1 MRIFFSCLL
10 VFMVELTN
18 AQTSIFPGF
27 ICNHEPS
34 PQTNTLSSG
43 SLSSNGDAITPKGE
57 LHVLVLFISF
67 DDNTNTIFDYRSPNN
82 PNAQLY
88 WAPNDLPNWAK
99 GESNDLFD
107 KTTATIGQKKNLSN
121 WFSIMSKGTF
131 NVTGEVFPEMII
143 LPASARTGNSQQ
155 LALNQIIN
163 NPAYAN
169 YPWSNFDRRSRKGGS
184 WGEDNSSS
192 PPDGWLDYVFVV
204 YREQGVTTGFAG
216 VSFNASVNPKVAL
229 GATATSFNL
238 NDPLDNMRGY
248 FLHELAHHTHMTAH
262 YNGANDVRS
271 DGTFFTNSHGWGFM
285 GSYLPQF
292 ETANAWERW
301 WLGWHNPI
309 EVTGDVTLWLRD
321 YMLQGDAVRIPLPG
335 SPDDELWLEYHSRV
349 LRTSANHPSDFD
361 QKPVFGN
368 PPGTQPGP
376 GLYGYVTKGK
386 NNKSIPVNNDQTN
399 FIRHLH
405 KEGNKDFKYVRD
417 ASLPSYAPSRY
428 AYWVENDNPMSGY
441 SKYQGILYDY
451 DEDGLIQKSFSDGN
465 ASVSQSSEQFLVINS
480 NGQLI
485 NRHSSTQRSISSSS
499 LANVEVLGALNTGK
513 LLAFGS
519 GTNNI
524 PDMNGYLINER
535 FVLLDKNNKDVAVT
549 ALPFQANDQVFLIKK
564 WNNKYLVLFFR
575 ALDSKRL
582 IKRFNSDW
590 TEDLSFTEVQYT
602 TSGVNDYSK
611 QFFFEFDALG
621 NIYIVSVLFL
631 TVNGQSVKPV
641 VKINSA
647 GTVDYNY
654 SSQQIYSVSSIASIR
669 AVHLDNA
676 GKLLLGGRS
685 IRINGI
691 AYHLIRLNQNGSI
704 DATFAH
710 LTLPE
715 NNAFIYGITQL
726 PGSGNYL
733 VTGNYSAI
741 TPSTT
746 KGLSILDNS
755 GSVLS
760 GWSGAGF
767 TVDSKTIVKVHL
779 LNQSELLFSG
789 QFTSFNG
796 IDYSKTRLFKTNL
809 NGVVNTSFNFNLPD
823 IFGNE
828 TIFHEVIDQ
837 TELFVT
843 AMNSGPANMEY
854 NSIYYERSS
863 PTATSDFTL
872 AVTGKSTDGFT
883 IGDELGLSGIAP
895 ILPHPRYNRT
905 EVSIEPVVLNGI
917 SVKVLSEANG
927 MMQLQIKMN
936 DREVRENKR
945 WCGYMTVPPTGAI
958 NGNTLVLK
966 SGKSILFDLS
976 GTPSRIFKNPDTE
989 QFGLEFSH
997 VNPTHFVLE
1006 SGSRFLLEPNSSIE
1020 ATRLSQIEVAAGGEM
1035 ILDQNSMVLA
1045 TTKAKIIVNGT
1056 LTLKQ
1061 GAMLLIDESA
1071 ELIIRNGAQLVL
1083 ESNSALIEIRG
1094 KLVIEENATFS
1105 ITGIPGGEIGY
1116 VKFYPNAIVLANPGS
1131 KMVLGEVGNLR
1142 KVMELAPNTNLVLP
1156 TNLASFEIRHG
1167 EVKLGVASRI
1177 VSPAKATLLNSR
1189 FDLEGSTGRHLG
1201 LLLSGNHLH
1210 DLRGNWFLNAVTG
1223 LEINLNGNLN
1233 QPNLISN
1240 RFNNNQTGLL
1250 VHSGGLLVTGCYFN
1264 TNNTALV
1271 LSAMSATTQVVGGNF
1286 NENGNGIRVSGANS
1300 SPIILS
1306 GNLIQR
1312 STSSGIGIDVIQGNV
1327 TLRSNT
1333 INRSYIGVSAN
1344 GMASRVRM
1352 ACNQISN
1359 ASFDAVSIT
1368 DHAVVDMSNQ
1378 ARNKILT
1385 SDYAVDLSSGTVLL
1399 QNGYNDF
1406 SFGNNTVIEG
1416 ILAPTCYTFT
1426 TIVGGFQEYSFFELP
1441 ADNNAFES
1449 SFQYPSLQSGSSNL
1463 PISGNVMYVND
1474 HTCVSVGNIWVDP
1487 LTYYPVFRKSNNP
1500 NITFVSCGQASPP
1513 WWNDVYNAI
1522 NLESNPSTWFVSSSL
1537 FPGVELKQAIRSA
1550 LNEIST
1556 TIDQP
1561 GNDSLALEMFKQ
1573 ILTANYTN
1581 MNDEGRGLLATANEA
1596 MNFALS
1602 NAYSLGILP
1611 VKYGTVPEPLNDKVL
1626 TMLQTLDDLINSS
1639 DEAHTKAKYALDKVL
1654 LYRLAGHYETAI
1666 YTLLNSEANQHS
1678 NYLYWECI
1686 LNAEWAYFQGNL
1698 NVDQFAAE
1706 TQGCMQFFQ
1715 ARRANRTRPENHQ
1728 IVNDLKTIAN
1738 TITLSPNP
1746 TNATSILTFSTGEWN
1761 TYILVS
1767 DINGKT
1773 VHTDVVEANQSQY
1786 TLNSTSLQQGVYFVE
1801 VRAEGGVPSRI
1812 KWIVN
1817 K

>member
-1 MRIFFSCLL
+1 
-10 VFMVELTN
+10 MVELTN

-27 ICNHEPS
+27 ICDHEPS
-34 PQTNTLSSG
+34 PQTNSLSSG
-43 SLSSNGDAITPKGE
+43 SLSSNGNAITPKGE

-67 DDNTNTIFDYRSPNN
+67 DDNTNTIFDTDFPND
-82 PNAQLY
+82 PTALRY

-121 WFSIMSKGTF
+121 WFSIMSKGAFT
-131 NVTGEVFPEMII
+131 VTGEVFPEMIV
-143 LPASARTGNSQQ
+143 LPASARTSSPQQ

-169 YPWSNFDRRSRKGGS
+169 YPWSNFDRRSRKGRGS
-184 WGEDNSSS
+184 WDVDNSNTA
-192 PPDGWLDYVFVV
+192 PDGWIDYVFVIH
-204 YREQGVTTGFAG
+204 REQGVTTG
-216 VSFNASVNPKVAL
+216 SASVDFNSNVEPKVAL
-229 GATATSFNL
+229 GATASSFNL

-248 FLHELAHHTHMTAH
+248 FLHELAHHTHMEGH

-271 DGTFFTNSHGWGFM
+271 DGNFFTNSHGWGFM

-309 EVTGDVTLWLRD
+309 EVNGDVTLWLRD
-321 YMLQGDAVRIPLPG
+321 YMFHGDAVRIPLPG
-335 SPDDELWLEYHSRV
+335 APEDELWLEYHSRV
-349 LRTSANHPSDFD
+349 LRNITPIPPSDFD
-361 QKPVFGN
+361 RKPVFGN

-386 NNKSIPVNNDQTN
+386 TDKSIPFNNDQTN

-441 SKYQGILYDY
+441 SKYQGILNDY

-465 ASVSQSSEQFLVINS
+465 TSITQSSEQYIIFNTY
-480 NGQLI
+480 GQEI
-485 NRHSSTQRSISSSS
+485 NRHSSSQRSILNNSF
-499 LANVEVLGALNTGK
+499 ANVEVLGSLNTSK

-519 GTNNI
+519 GPNGV

-535 FVLLDKNNKDVAVT
+535 SALVDKYNKDVNVT
-549 ALPFQANDQVFLIKK
+549 TLPFQANDQIFLIKK

-575 ALDSKRL
+575 ASDSKRL

-590 TEDLSFTEVQYT
+590 SEDLSFTEVEYT
-602 TSGVNDYSK
+602 TSGVNDYSR
-611 QFFFEFDALG
+611 QFFFEFDASG
-621 NIYIVSVLFL
+621 NIYIVSALL
-631 TVNGQSVKPV
+631 TTMNGQAVKPV
-641 VKINSA
+641 VRINLS
-647 GTVDYNY
+647 GIVDYSYNN
-654 SSQQIYSVSSIASIR
+654 QQVYTLSSINSIR
-669 AVHLDNA
+669 AVHVDNA
-676 GKLLLGGRS
+676 GKLLLGGRT

-691 AYHLIRLNQNGSI
+691 PYNLIRLNQNGSI
-704 DATFAH
+704 DVTFVP
-710 LTLPE
+710 LTVPQ
-715 NNAFIYGITQL
+715 NSGWVHGITQL
-726 PGSGNYL
+726 PGSGNYII
-733 VTGNYSAI
+733 TGNYLAI
-741 TPSTT
+741 TPSTI
-746 KGLSILDNS
+746 KGLTILDNS
-755 GSVLS
+755 GTILL
-760 GWSGAGF
+760 GWSGSGF
-767 TVDSKTIVKVHL
+767 TFNNTTVIKVHL
-779 LNQSELLFSG
+779 LNQNELLFSG
-789 QFTSFNG
+789 SFTDFNG
-796 IDYSKTRLFKTNL
+796 VDYSKTRLFKTNL
-809 NGVVNTSFNFNLPD
+809 NGVVNATFSSNLPE

-828 TIFHEVIDQ
+828 TIFRE
-837 TELFVT
+837 TLNPNEWLVT
-843 AMNSGPANMEY
+843 AMNTGPANMEY
-854 NSIYYERSS
+854 NSIYYERTN
-863 PTATSDFTL
+863 PTANSDFTL

-883 IGDELGLSGIAP
+883 TGDELGLSGIAP
-895 ILPHPRYNRT
+895 ILPHPRYQKT
-905 EVSIEPVVLNGI
+905 EVSTEPVVLNGI

-927 MMQLQIKMN
+927 MIQLQIKMN
-936 DREVRENKR
+936 DREIRENKR
-945 WCGYMTVPPTGAI
+945 WCGNITVPPTGSI

-966 SGKSILFDLS
+966 SGKSVLFDLS
-976 GTPSRIFKNPDTE
+976 GTPSRMYINPESE
-989 QFGLEFSH
+989 QFGSEFSH
-997 VNPTHFVLE
+997 SNPTHFVLE
-1006 SGSRFLLEPNSSIE
+1006 SGSKFLLEPNSSIE
-1020 ATRLSQIEVAAGGEM
+1020 ATRLSQIEIAAGSEM
-1035 ILDQNSMVLA
+1035 ILDQNSMILA
-1045 TTKAKIIVNGT
+1045 ASKAKIIVSGT

-1071 ELIIRNGAQLVL
+1071 ELVIRNGAQLVL
-1083 ESNSALIEIRG
+1083 ESNSAAIEIRG
-1094 KLVIEENATFS
+1094 KLVIDENATFA

-1116 VKFYPNAIVLANPGS
+1116 VKFYPNAQVLANQGS
-1131 KMVLGEVGNLR
+1131 ILALGEVGNLR

-1156 TNLASFEIRHG
+1156 NNLASFEIRHG

-1177 VSPAKATLLNSR
+1177 VSTAKTTLLNSR
-1189 FDLEGSTGRHLG
+1189 FDIEGNSGRHLG

-1210 DLRGNWFLNAVTG
+1210 DLKGNWFLNAVTG

-1233 QPNLISN
+1233 QPNLIAN

-1250 VHSGGLLVTGCYFN
+1250 VHSGGLLVTSCYFN

-1271 LSAMSATTQVVGGNF
+1271 LSALSATTQVSGGNF
-1286 NENGNGIRVSGANS
+1286 NENGNGIKVSGANS

-1312 STSSGIGIDVIQGNV
+1312 STSGGIGIEVIQGNI
-1327 TLRSNT
+1327 TLRSNA
-1333 INRSYIGVSAN
+1333 IHRSYIGVSAN

-1352 ACNQISN
+1352 ACNEISN

-1368 DHAVVDMSNQ
+1368 DRAVVDMSNQ

-1385 SDYAVDLSSGTVLL
+1385 SDYALDLSSGTILL

-1406 SFGNNTVIEG
+1406 STGNNTVIEG
-1416 ILAPTCYTFT
+1416 ILDPTCYTFT
-1426 TIVGGFQEYSFFELP
+1426 TITGGYQDYSFFELP

-1449 SFQYPSLQSGSSNL
+1449 SFQYPTLQPGSNNL

-1487 LTYYPVFRKSNNP
+1487 SIYYRVFRKSNNP

-1513 WWNDVYNAI
+1513 WWNDVYNSI

-1550 LNEIST
+1550 LNEISV

-1573 ILTANYTN
+1573 ILTASYTN

-1611 VKYGTVPEPLNDKVL
+1611 VKYGTIPEPLNDKVL

-1639 DEAHTKAKYALDKVL
+1639 DEAFTKAKYALDKVL

-1666 YTLLNSEANQHS
+1666 YTLQNSEANQHS
-1678 NYLYWECI
+1678 NYLYWDCI
-1686 LNAEWAYFQGNL
+1686 LNAEWAYFQGTL
-1698 NVDQFAAE
+1698 NADQFAAE
-1706 TQGCMQFFQ
+1706 VEGCMQLFQ
-1715 ARRANRTRPENHQ
+1715 VRRLNRTRPEDHQ
-1728 IVNDLKTIAN
+1728 IIDGWKSTSSNITIA
-1738 TITLSPNP
+1738 PNP
-1746 TNATSILTFSTGEWN
+1746 TNSTSTLSFLSGEWN
-1761 TYILVS
+1761 TYIQVT
-1767 DINGKT
+1767 DVHGKA
-1773 VHTDVVEANQSQY
+1773 VFADVVEANQSQY
-1786 TLNSTSLQQGVYFVE
+1786 TMNTANLQQGVYFIQ
-1801 VRAEGGVPSRI
+1801 VRKEDGTTSRI